1 MITPLDIDALEERV
15 TRMFPYIDVTA
26 VNVIRREIQY
36 LRELVNKPC
45 SVCIE
50 KKPKS
55 KTNDK

>member
-36 LRELVNKPC
+36 LRGLVEKPC
-45 SVCIE
+45 SLCTE
-50 KKPKS
+50 KKEKVKKS
-55 KTNDK
+55 A